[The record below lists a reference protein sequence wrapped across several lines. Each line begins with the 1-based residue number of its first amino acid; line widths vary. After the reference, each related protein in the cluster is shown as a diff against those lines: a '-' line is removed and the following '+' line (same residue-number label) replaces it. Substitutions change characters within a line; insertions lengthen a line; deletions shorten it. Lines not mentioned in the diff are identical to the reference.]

1 MPNDNDLNLDL
12 NTIADLTPTRPQ
24 EEVRAEQGGM
34 PSELP
39 EAPRLLTV
47 HPGEHL
53 SAEQVEHLMGDE
65 AAESLP
71 VQANR
76 QLERQ
81 EEINPDTE
89 S

>member
-24 EEVRAEQGGM
+24 EDTPAEQGGM
-34 PSELP
+34 PGELP
-39 EAPRLLTV
+39 EAPHLHTV

-53 SAEQVEHLMGDE
+53 SAEQVEQLMGDE
-65 AAESLP
+65 AAGSPRSE
-71 VQANR
+71 ANR
-76 QLERQ
+76 ALERQ
-81 EEINPDTE
+81 EGIDPDTE

>member
-1 MPNDNDLNLDL
+1 MPNENDLNLDL

-24 EEVRAEQGGM
+24 EDVPAEQGAA

-39 EAPRLLTV
+39 EAPHLQTV
-47 HPGEHL
+47 HPGDHL

-65 AAESLP
+65 AAESQS
-71 VQANR
+71 VETNR
-76 QLERQ
+76 ELERR
-81 EEINPDTE
+81 EGVNPDTE